1 MSDIEFDFDLLFDV
15 YIEFDDDLLFDVD
28 IKLDVNIEVGSMST
42 SNSYSKLS

>member
-42 SNSYSKLS
+42 SNSTQS